1 MKSYT
6 LIKLY
11 NKPMIGRSTVP
22 LSKNYQPQLGKI
34 HRSTDGYYAFLPP
47 GSPESEVDK
56 VTQIMI
62 NCAIS
67 TTITQLKTLSDR
79 LESLKALRSQN
90 QTKPEE
96 TQNEKV
102 L

>member
-22 LSKNYQPQLGKI
+22 LSKNYQPQPGKV
-34 HRSTDGYYAFLPP
+34 HHSTDGYYAFLPP

-62 NCAIS
+62 NCAVGD
-67 TTITQLKTLSDR
+67 TITQLKTLSDR
-79 LESLKALRSQN
+79 LEALKELRT
-90 QTKPEE
+90 QTK
-96 TQNEKV
+96 TQGESR
-102 L
+102 